1 MQSARKSQRLVAE
14 FIRSL
19 HDDGENDD
27 ETSADNND
35 PSPGPLESGIWY
47 L

>member
-1 MQSARKSQRLVAE
+1 MRSARKSQRLVAE
-14 FIRSL
+14 FVRSL

-27 ETSADNND
+27 ETSADNNG
-35 PSPGPLESGIWY
+35 PSPGHSESGIWH